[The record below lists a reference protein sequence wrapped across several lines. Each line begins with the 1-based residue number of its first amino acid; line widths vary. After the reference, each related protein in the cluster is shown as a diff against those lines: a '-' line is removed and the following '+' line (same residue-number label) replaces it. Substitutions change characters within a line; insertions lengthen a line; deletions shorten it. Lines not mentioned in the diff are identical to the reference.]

1 MLYEIDFEDNSEG
14 LYSLKDITDFDCA
27 LAIEQPTLL
36 HRRLMITTDPDLEG
50 YSCVVDVKLR
60 SDYFPITMELFKS
73 GNVSV
78 DAVKLAKHW
87 VLVGGKWEVRA
98 RLKKVHDSC
107 FEFSFS
113 GGERLYVSEFA
124 LGEPDE

>member
-1 MLYEIDFEDNSEG
+1 MFI
-14 LYSLKDITDFDCA
+14 
-27 LAIEQPTLL
+27 
-36 HRRLMITTDPDLEG
+36 TDPDLEG
-50 YSCVVDVKLR
+50 HSNIVEINFR
-60 SDYFPITMELFKS
+60 PDYFPITLELLKS

-78 DAVKLAKHW
+78 DAVKLVKHW
-87 VLVGGKWEVRA
+87 VLIGGRWEVRA
-98 RLKKVHDSC
+98 QLKKVHDSC